1 MRKLLSLILFSSLIF
16 YATSSEQEDEQDEFD
31 NTLEAVH
38 IERGAAV
45 WGAKAPDYSLAST
58 NPGTTVFIR
67 SVVFVDNKT
76 TAYYEFDMIRVKLN
90 IMMMIDEAN
99 QYLNQ
104 LGVGLIVV
112 AILQTN
118 RGDLSLQSFHEYRNA
133 RLHKLPEH
141 EFATLISYKY
151 AGGLAYVNGMCSSHS
166 VSLSGFYPNEPRAMG
181 SIFFHE
187 VAHLVGVPHRAVNE
201 SIYVPNCQ
209 CTPTDSKKEDG
220 CLKIPGFDHDCTVQ
234 QLVNMIYKNKCIQK
248 TPQFKESE
256 PVCGNGVL
264 EEGEDCDCGL
274 PGRCADLNCQ
284 PHTCRFFMHP
294 CFLALVIVSF
304 AVFCVLATWLI
315 IRRYL
320 PIMLNCFKTYKSK
333 HDRGTSSPYTNGQ
346 IQILAASPYQSRK
359 MSHSSFQAS
368 GSNTILVSNDSRFA
382 TIQRPKVPPPPPP
395 PKTTLQVI
403 APGGGQQYETT
414 KVFGSYRESF
424 YDDFTDDEFEEPE
437 VPSAYP
443 LPPGVPTC
451 PSYPPNAPI
460 NRVTVELQSPRT
472 NSTATTTNSST
483 SFSF

>member
-1 MRKLLSLILFSSLIF
+1 MRELSIILIFSPILFGVVFSW
-16 YATSSEQEDEQDEFD
+16 EQK
-31 NTLEAVH
+31 H
-38 IERGAAV
+38 IEYGAAV

-58 NPGTTVFIR
+58 DPGTTIFIR
-67 SVVFVDNKT
+67 SLIFVDNKT
-76 TAYYEFDMIRVKLN
+76 TAYYEFDMYRVKLN
-90 IMMMIDEAN
+90 IMKMVDEAN

-104 LGVGLIVV
+104 LGIGLIVV
-112 AILQTN
+112 GILQTN

-133 RLHKLPEH
+133 RLHKIPEH

-187 VAHLVGVPHRAVNE
+187 VAHLVGVPHRDVNE

-209 CTPTDSKKEDG
+209 CTPIDSRKEDG

-234 QLVNMIYKNKCIQK
+234 QFVNTVYKNKCILK
-248 TPQFKESE
+248 EPIFDESE

-264 EEGEDCDCGL
+264 EDGEDCDCGL
-274 PGRCADLNCQ
+274 PGRCSDLNCQ

-294 CFLALVIVSF
+294 FFLVLVLVSFIAFLVI
-304 AVFCVLATWLI
+304 ATWFI
-315 IRRYL
+315 VRRYTGT
-320 PIMLNCFKTYKSK
+320 MLNCFKMYKSK
-333 HDRGTSSPYTNGQ
+333 HDRGNSSPYTNGQ
-346 IQILAASPYQSRK
+346 IQILAASPYQNRK
-359 MSHSSFQAS
+359 MSHSSIS

-395 PKTTLQVI
+395 SRPKTTIQVM
-403 APGGGQQYETT
+403 APGVGQPYETN

-424 YDDFTDDEFEEPE
+424 YDDFSDDEFEEQE

-460 NRVTVELQSPRT
+460 NRVTVDLQSPRT
-472 NSTATTTNSST
+472 NSTATTSNSTS

>member
-1 MRKLLSLILFSSLIF
+1 MRGSSLTLLFSLFGIVVS
-16 YATSSEQEDEQDEFD
+16 QHEFD
-31 NTLEAVH
+31 IDSSPLEEVYV
-38 IERGAAV
+38 ENGAAV
-45 WGAKAPDYSLAST
+45 WGAKAPDYRLATTS
-58 NPGTTVFIR
+58 PGTTVFIR
-67 SVVFVDNKT
+67 SLVFVDNKT
-76 TAYYEFDMIRVKLN
+76 TSYYEFDMIRVKLN
-90 IMMMIDEAN
+90 IMKMIDEAN

-112 AILQTN
+112 GILQTN

-133 RLHKLPEH
+133 RIHKLPEH

-166 VSLSGFYPNEPRAMG
+166 VSLCGFYPNEPRAMG

-209 CTPTDSKKEDG
+209 CTPKDSAKEDG

-234 QLVNMIYKNKCIQK
+234 QFVNTIYKNKCILK
-248 TPQFKESE
+248 EPKFIESE
-256 PVCGNGVL
+256 PVCGNGVV
-264 EEGEDCDCGL
+264 EEGENCDCGL
-274 PGRCADLNCQ
+274 PGRCSDLNCQ
-284 PHTCRFFMHP
+284 PHTCRYYMHP
-294 CFLALVIVSF
+294 FFLGLVLFAFIVFLIVATSLVIY
-304 AVFCVLATWLI
+304 
-315 IRRYL
+315 RYFGT
-320 PIMLNCFKTYKSK
+320 MLNCFKKYKSK
-333 HDRGTSSPYTNGQ
+333 HDRGNSSPYTNGQ

-359 MSHSSFQAS
+359 LSHSSAS

-395 PKTTLQVI
+395 PKTTIQVV
-403 APGGGQQYETT
+403 APGGGQQYETS

-424 YDDFTDDEFEEPE
+424 YDDFSDDEFEEQE

-451 PSYPPNAPI
+451 PAYPPNAPI
-460 NRVTVELQSPRT
+460 NRVTVDLQSPRT
-472 NSTATTTNSST
+472 NSTATTSNSTS